1 MKWLWTYYLLTS
13 LSILSAQ
20 NYRIFEA
27 DLDNIAYG
35 VLSLK
40 DGYILLVRNSCDSLC
55 NSLYKIG
62 KNNEIIYKKE
72 ISALNGQVFYS
83 KNPNCEFLYCAFEK
97 RNNKFHTRLLEFDY
111 TGNIKND
118 LVFEN
123 ANTSILG
130 FKVVDDGTGY
140 IFNTIKR
147 PISNKVDSVYIFK
160 SNYTGSI
167 LWSATYLPE
176 DSANYL
182 ALYDTDITL
191 FSQDQVSVV
200 GKYIYVDKNSPFPNE
215 KSFLVRF
222 STSGQFFYKDYYPE
236 IRRHL
241 FGFKSDPYQVTNLI
255 HMTCGNGKD
264 GFSVTSFID
273 TIISIP
279 GKEWASRHAL
289 IINLDEN
296 NQVINHSIIE
306 NYIDALF
313 PLDIQKTNNNDI
325 LYLDYAGDPVFY
337 PNYDPGFRISRIDP
351 QGKIK
356 WQRTYVSPFYYYQD
370 STPQGLFQFEK
381 MTELAN
387 GSIMVVGS
395 YLNYRKELQDFDQ
408 DAFVMLL
415 DSSGC
420 LNHNCEIY
428 TNIFQLTPVNV
439 SNNYS
444 ELEKISYGSNGSNLI
459 ISSSTPLAKVTLR
472 VFNLHG
478 FLINRSD
485 FTLFT
490 SEIIDL
496 NSMPK
501 GVYFVHIIIDSK
513 HYKII
518 KILN

>member
-1 MKWLWTYYLLTS
+1 
-13 LSILSAQ
+13 
-20 NYRIFEA
+20 
-27 DLDNIAYG
+27 
-35 VLSLK
+35 
-40 DGYILLVRNSCDSLC
+40 
-55 NSLYKIG
+55 
-62 KNNEIIYKKE
+62 
-72 ISALNGQVFYS
+72 
-83 KNPNCEFLYCAFEK
+83 
-97 RNNKFHTRLLEFDY
+97 
-111 TGNIKND
+111 
-118 LVFEN
+118 
-123 ANTSILG
+123 
-130 FKVVDDGTGY
+130 
-140 IFNTIKR
+140 
-147 PISNKVDSVYIFK
+147 
-160 SNYTGSI
+160 
-167 LWSATYLPE
+167 
-176 DSANYL
+176 
-182 ALYDTDITL
+182 
-191 FSQDQVSVV
+191 
-200 GKYIYVDKNSPFPNE
+200 
-215 KSFLVRF
+215 
-222 STSGQFFYKDYYPE
+222 
-236 IRRHL
+236 
-241 FGFKSDPYQVTNLI
+241 
-255 HMTCGNGKD
+255 
-264 GFSVTSFID
+264 
-273 TIISIP
+273 
-279 GKEWASRHAL
+279 
-289 IINLDEN
+289 
-296 NQVINHSIIE
+296 
-306 NYIDALF
+306 
-313 PLDIQKTNNNDI
+313 
-325 LYLDYAGDPVFY
+325 LDYAGDPVFY